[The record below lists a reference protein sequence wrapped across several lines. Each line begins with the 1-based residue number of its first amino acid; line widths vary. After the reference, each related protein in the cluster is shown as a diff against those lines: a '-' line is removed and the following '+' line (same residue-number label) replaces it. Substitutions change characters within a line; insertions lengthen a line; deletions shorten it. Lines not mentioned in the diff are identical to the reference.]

1 MANSIRTDKMRRK
14 KFIKN
19 LNKRI
24 ALKNKIKDLN
34 TNSFE
39 KIQLQLE
46 LQKLP
51 RNSLKVRLKNRCIL
65 TGRTHGVVG
74 PFNISRIKL
83 RELIEQGFMPG
94 FKKAVW

>member
-14 KFIKN
+14 AFLKN
-19 LNKRI
+19 FKKRV
-24 ALKNKIKDLN
+24 ALKDKIKDLS
-34 TNSFE
+34 TDSFE

-83 RELIEQGFMPG
+83 R
-94 FKKAVW
+94 

>member
-1 MANSIRTDKMRRK
+1 MANSIRTDQMRRK
-14 KFIKN
+14 KFLKN
-19 LNKRI
+19 LEKRTT
-24 ALKNKIKDLN
+24 LKNKIKDLS
-34 TNSFE
+34 TDSFE

-51 RNSLKVRLKNRCIL
+51 RNSLRVRLKNRCVL

-83 RELIEQGFMPG
+83 RELIEQGFVPG
-94 FKKAVW
+94 LKKAVW

>member
-1 MANSIRTDKMRRK
+1 MTNSIRTDQMRRK
-14 KFIKN
+14 KFLKN
-19 LNKRI
+19 LEKRTT
-24 ALKNKIKDLN
+24 LKNKIKDLS
-34 TNSFE
+34 TDSFE

-51 RNSLKVRLKNRCIL
+51 RNSLRVRLKNRCVL

-83 RELIEQGFMPG
+83 RELIEQGFVPG
-94 FKKAVW
+94 LKKAVW